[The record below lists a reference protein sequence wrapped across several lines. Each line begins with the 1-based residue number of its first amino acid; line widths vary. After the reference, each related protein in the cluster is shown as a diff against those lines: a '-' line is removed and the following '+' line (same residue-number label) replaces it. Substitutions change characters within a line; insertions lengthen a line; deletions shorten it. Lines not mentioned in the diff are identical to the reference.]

1 MRNLISQDKKW
12 IAERLSKYEVQ
23 VSNAKTFTS
32 YTISTGADGFV
43 NSCPCA
49 YGKRPGTTCPHMAL
63 VKELVAIEQAPVV
76 VEVVKPTNTLQTWL
90 KEQEDDGV
98 IIFI

>member
-1 MRNLISQDKKW
+1 MKNLISSNGQYE
-12 IAERLSKYEVQ
+12 AQRLSKQEVQ
-23 VSNAKTFTS
+23 VSNVKTFKS
-32 YTISTGADGFV
+32 YIITATASGFTGQCA
-43 NSCPCA
+43 CA
-49 YGKRPGTTCPHMAL
+49 YGQRVGTVCPHMQL

-76 VEVVKPTNTLQTWL
+76 VEVKPTNTLQTWL

>member
-1 MRNLISQDKKW
+1 MKNLISSNGQYE
-12 IAERLSKYEVQ
+12 AQRLSKQEVQ
-23 VSNAKTFTS
+23 VSNVKTFKS
-32 YTISTGADGFV
+32 YIITATASGFTGQC
-43 NSCPCA
+43 SCA
-49 YGKRPGTTCPHMAL
+49 YGQRVGTVCPHMTL

-76 VEVVKPTNTLQTWL
+76 VEVKTVGTLQTWL